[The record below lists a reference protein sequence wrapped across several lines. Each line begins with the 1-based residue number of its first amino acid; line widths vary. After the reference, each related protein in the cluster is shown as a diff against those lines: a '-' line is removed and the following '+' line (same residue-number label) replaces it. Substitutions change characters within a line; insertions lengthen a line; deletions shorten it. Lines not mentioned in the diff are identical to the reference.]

1 MTIQTANQRGPM
13 EPVLQWGRSDFE
25 RRFGVFKA
33 GAYTNVN
40 KLLGFMLAV
49 FLTGGF
55 FFAIQ
60 GLAGAYPKVKVATD
74 ALLRPGNLYTTI
86 PCTLFFFWAMSMLFV
101 KSRKVK
107 FQARALKLSVVPEDP
122 EFFLNETTARPV
134 LEKLRAMVDHPRHFI
149 LLKRI
154 DTSLANLQ
162 NIGEI
167 RDVAAVMKNLSE
179 NDEEQ
184 VASSYILPNA
194 MVWAVPILG
203 FIGTVLGLSAAIGEF
218 ANTISSGTNIEEIKA
233 NLSGV
238 TGGLSTAFET
248 TLVALVFALLIQLY
262 LNFLQSKESEF
273 LDECNEYCHVHVIS
287 KLRSNQHDLVQQMA
301 YNQGVVSAGAVQVA
315 PSQAAAQTLPVEQPP
330 QEPPPPQYPQGS

>member
-1 MTIQTANQRGPM
+1 MTNQGINQGGPV

-40 KLLGFMLAV
+40 KLLGFMLAI

-55 FFAIQ
+55 FFAISALIQ
-60 GLAGAYPKVKVATD
+60 NYPQIKVATD
-74 ALLRPGNLYTTI
+74 AFLRPTNLYTTI
-86 PCTLFFFWAMSMLFV
+86 PCTLFFFWAMAMLFV

-107 FQARALKLSVVPEDP
+107 FQARALELSIVPEDP
-122 EFFLNETTARPV
+122 DFFLNETSARPV
-134 LEKLRAMVDHPRHFI
+134 LENLRAMVDHPRHFI

-167 RDVAAVMKNLSE
+167 RDVAAVMKNQSE

-203 FIGTVLGLSAAIGEF
+203 FIGTVLGLSTAIGEF

-238 TGGLSTAFET
+238 TAGLSTAFET
-248 TLVALVFALLIQLY
+248 TLVALVFALIIQLY
-262 LNFLQSKESEF
+262 LNYLQSIESEF

-287 KLRSNQHDLVQQMA
+287 KLRSSQHAALVQPTA
-301 YNQGVVSAGAVQVA
+301 YNQGAAPLGVA
-315 PSQAAAQTLPVEQPP
+315 QAPYTQAAAPVQQPP
-330 QEPPPPQYPQGS
+330 EEPPAPQYPHNS

>member
-1 MTIQTANQRGPM
+1 MA
-13 EPVLQWGRSDFE
+13 
-25 RRFGVFKA
+25 
-33 GAYTNVN
+33 
-40 KLLGFMLAV
+40 
-49 FLTGGF
+49 
-55 FFAIQ
+55 
-60 GLAGAYPKVKVATD
+60 
-74 ALLRPGNLYTTI
+74 
-86 PCTLFFFWAMSMLFV
+86 MLFV

-107 FQARALKLSVVPEDP
+107 FQARALELAIVPEDP
-122 EFFLNETTARPV
+122 DFFLNETTARGV

-167 RDVAAVMKNLSE
+167 RDVAAVMKNQSE

-203 FIGTVLGLSAAIGEF
+203 FIGTVLGLSTAIGEF

-238 TGGLSTAFET
+238 TAGLSTAFET

-273 LDECNEYCHVHVIS
+273 LDECNEYCHVHIIS
-287 KLRSNQHDLVQQMA
+287 KLRSNLHAGLVQQTA
-301 YNQGVVSAGAVQVA
+301 YNQGEA
-315 PSQAAAQTLPVEQPP
+315 PPAQEPP
-330 QEPPPPQYPQGS
+330 QEPPAPQYPHNS